1 MSGGFGLPIINLQSA
16 LGSLGENYDA
26 NFEKERSRVA
36 LAKLGEHLKVGDYTG
51 AASTAFDSGDPQT
64 GIGLLK
70 LGQQQRQQQLQQAA
84 SEQFSKDLGGG
95 FGLNGPQSVGPQ
107 ADAAPSARALPSFAD
122 TGAPSGSYVA
132 NLFKRESNN
141 NDLAQAP
148 TSSARGA
155 GQFTRGT
162 WNRVAAQ
169 NPDLNLTPVGNGQDG
184 RTDRG
189 QMLRATNALTAQNER
204 ILQSRG
210 LPVNDATRYAT
221 HFLGAGGGPRLV
233 AGAMQNPDAPAL
245 SYANPDQVRAN
256 RNVFFNRDGS
266 PKSAGQVMSD
276 FGRSFGGGGGS
287 RQASAPTSPGR
298 VAYAD
303 DEAQTQALEQRMGM
317 VPRQTASFDPRADM
331 PAEGAEP
338 ANFVI
343 PGGSNPVPPGLS
355 TDMNRAPNPA
365 TVRTAPPSG
374 MPTLDVPTLGGPAPT
389 GRRMSMPGEE
399 PADTGAAP
407 VQVAENTRL
416 GGSTVGAVMGS
427 PLGTKIPLL
436 MRAAANP
443 NLPDGQRQLAQTLLK
458 SALDETRMPDE
469 VKQYM
474 FARGQGFTGSIIDF
488 KNEQRK
494 PLTPTTV
501 SPGQA
506 VIAPGERSPFYVA
519 PPAEKAERDE
529 GAKITAGV
537 EARRALAPSLGLE
550 EGSPAWKSYV
560 GAGKLGADRDMSAGE
575 KKSIETADG
584 LALTGRTSISVLQ
597 EAKNLSAKAYAG
609 PFASQR
615 GQFTSVFGSEAG
627 QATQELDNLVTANA
641 LASLKAVFG
650 AAPTEGERKILLD
663 IQGSSSLPHA
673 LRVKIYDRAIAAA
686 EARADQNE
694 QKADAIRNGTYFKRG
709 GGAAIR
715 APGGAVEADAGA
727 ARSLPAPSPANRPGA
742 VPAADRFK
750 QLSAS
755 GLSKAEAYQRLH
767 DEGY

>member
-1 MSGGFGLPIINLQSA
+1 MSGGFGLPVLNLQSA

-26 NFEKERSRVA
+26 NFEKEKSRVA

-107 ADAAPSARALPSFAD
+107 ADAAPGARALPSFAD

-141 NDLAQAP
+141 NPNAQAS
-148 TSSARGA
+148 TSSAKGL
-155 GQFTRGT
+155 GQFTDKT
-162 WNRVAAQ
+162 WAGVMRQ
-169 NPDLNLTPVGNGQDG
+169 HPDLGLTPDG
-184 RTDRG
+184 RTDPQ
-189 QMLRATNALTAQNER
+189 QMIRATKAFTADNEG
-204 ILQSRG
+204 ILARAG
-210 LPVNDATRYAT
+210 LPVTDATRYAA
-221 HFLGAGGGPRLV
+221 HFLGASGGPRLV
-233 AGAMQNPDAPAL
+233 AGALQNPDAPAL

-256 RNVFFNRDGS
+256 RPVFFNRDGS
-266 PKSAGQVMSD
+266 PKSAGQVMAD
-276 FGRSFGGGGGS
+276 FGRSFGGGGGT
-287 RQASAPTSPGR
+287 RQAAAAPSPGR

-303 DEAQTQALEQRMGM
+303 DEDQTQALEQRMGM
-317 VPRQTASFDPRADM
+317 VPRQTASLDPRADM
-331 PAEGAEP
+331 PAEGSEP
-338 ANFVI
+338 ANFLI
-343 PGGSNPVPPGLS
+343 PGGSIPVPPGLGS
-355 TDMNRAPNPA
+355 DMHRAPNPA
-365 TVRTAPPSG
+365 TVRTTLLSG
-374 MPTLDVPTLGGPAPT
+374 MPALDAPTLGGPAPT

-399 PADTGAAP
+399 PADAGAAP

-575 KKSIETADG
+575 KKSIETADS
-584 LALTGRTSISVLQ
+584 LALSGRQSINMLQ
-597 EAKNLSAKAYAG
+597 QAKDLSAKAYAG
-609 PFASQR
+609 PLASFR
-615 GQFTSVFGSEAG
+615 GQIAGTLGSETG
-627 QATQELDNLVTANA
+627 QATQELDNLVTTNA
-641 LASLKAVFG
+641 LTSLKSIFG
-650 AAPTEGERKILLD
+650 GNPTEGERRILLD
-663 IQGSSSLPHA
+663 VQGSSSLPHA

-686 EARADQNE
+686 EAKASENE
-694 QKADAIRNGTYFKRG
+694 SKADAIRNGTYFKRG

-742 VPAADRFK
+742 VLAADRFK